1 VTSLQPPSVDEPGPL
16 PRPATPSPPAGPTGA
31 AAWPFWAGIAGLFV
45 AFFAV
50 TVVATIVA
58 AASGGTSQLRD
69 PSPGVNLVLTFF
81 QDVAFVAAAVGV
93 AYLLGRP
100 RAADFGLVAPA
111 QRGRAIGLLVAVWV
125 SFLVMSA
132 LWVTALGLHETQELP
147 DRLGADGSTLSAVAV
162 IVLITVFAPLG
173 EEMLFRGL
181 IFGSL
186 RNLLGVWPAALVTGI
201 LFGLIH
207 IGSAPAGF
215 LVPLGFLG
223 FGLCLL
229 YHYSGSL
236 YPCIALHA
244 LNNSIALGSTLHYD
258 WQVPVMMV
266 GSVVVALTIAALLGR
281 LLGDGRS
288 TVAAA

>member
-1 VTSLQPPSVDEPGPL
+1 VTSLEPPSVDDPAPL

-31 AAWPFWAGIAGLFV
+31 AAWPPWAALAALFA
-45 AFFAV
+45 AFFGV

-58 AASGGTSQLRD
+58 AASGGAGELRD
-69 PSPGVNLVLTFF
+69 PSPGVDLALTFF
-81 QDVAFVAAAVGV
+81 QDFVFVGVAVGV
-93 AYLLGRP
+93 AYLIGRP

-111 QRGRAIGLLVAVWV
+111 RRARAIGLLVAVWV
-125 SFLVMSA
+125 SFLVVSA
-132 LWVTALGLHETQELP
+132 IWVTALGLHETQELP
-147 DRLGADGSTLSAVAV
+147 DRLGAEGSTLSAVAV
-162 IVLITVFAPLG
+162 AVLITVFAPLG

-181 IFGSL
+181 VFGSL
-186 RNLLGVWPAALVTGI
+186 RNWRGVWPAAIVTGT

-229 YHYSGSL
+229 YHFSGSL

-258 WQVPVMMV
+258 WQIPVMMV
-266 GSVVVALTIAALLGR
+266 GSVVVALTIAAQLGR
-281 LLGDGRS
+281 LLGGGRRA
-288 TVAAA
+288 VATA